1 MNFPDVSS
9 RSWLNWHVL
18 WSKDGV
24 LLGAGND
31 QIDTHAVW
39 SPWNGM
45 DGFKPYTTLTICA
58 CILYI
63 CMYMRVYIYIY
74 TYMYVYIYIYAHRI
88 TYKYIISHKWGYSIR
103 RLCHAYPGVLG
114 YPHDFGNLQLC
125 AHQRTNPYAR
135 GLTGDWKIYRVN
147 HLILKHLK
155 GTLWLDIHT
164 YMYIYGGFLKW
175 GYPQFS
181 SILGRIFHYKPT
193 SYWDITIYGNHHIFH
208 DNLDFDLVIF

>member
-1 MNFPDVSS
+1 MVKCPMNFPDVSS
-9 RSWLNWHVL
+9 RSSLNWHVL

-24 LLGAGND
+24 LLGGWERSIHVHR

-58 CILYI
+58 CIHIYI
-63 CMYMRVYIYIY
+63 CMYMRIYIY
-74 TYMYVYIYIYAHRI
+74 ACICVYIYIYAHRI
-88 TYKYIISHKWGYSIR
+88 TYKYIRSHKWGYSRR

-125 AHQRTNPYAR
+125 VHQRTNPYAR

-155 GTLWLDIHT
+155 GTLWLDIHI
-164 YMYIYGGFLKW
+164 YIY
-175 GYPQFS
+175 P
-181 SILGRIFHYKPT
+181 
-193 SYWDITIYGNHHIFH
+193 
-208 DNLDFDLVIF
+208 LVN